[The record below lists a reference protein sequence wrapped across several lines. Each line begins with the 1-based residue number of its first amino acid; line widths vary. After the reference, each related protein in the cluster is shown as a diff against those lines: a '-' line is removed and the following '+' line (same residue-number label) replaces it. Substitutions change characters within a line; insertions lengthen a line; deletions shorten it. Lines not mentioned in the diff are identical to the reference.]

1 MSLTSLLVP
10 TYVPMLTNLS
20 AWLDKA
26 QAQSS
31 GAEAEALMSARLAED
46 MYPLA
51 TQVCFACVQV
61 LEALHRLQD
70 KEFPSRI
77 GTLVAQGREAGE
89 RPGTIA
95 DAQAVIAT
103 TLAEV
108 EALDTAALD
117 ADPDSA
123 IVHELPNGMIL
134 NLTAQQYARDWAIPQ
149 FYFHVM
155 AAYAILR
162 HRGVDIGK
170 ADYCAHMLPFL
181 RPVPENA

>member
-1 MSLTSLLVP
+1 MSFTSLLVP

-26 QAQSS
+26 KAQMTGSE
-31 GAEAEALMSARLAED
+31 GETLMSARLADD

-51 TQVCFACVQV
+51 TQVRFACVQV
-61 LEALHRLQD
+61 LEALHRLQG
-70 KEFPSRI
+70 KEFPGRI
-77 GTLVAQGREAGE
+77 GALVTQGREAGE
-89 RPGTIA
+89 RPGSIA

-108 EALDTAALD
+108 EALDAGALD

-123 IVHELPNGMIL
+123 IVHALPNGMIL
-134 NLTAQQYARDWAIPQ
+134 DLTARQYARDWAIPQ

-155 AAYAILR
+155 TAYAILR

-181 RPVPENA
+181 RPVPESA